1 MLTMVPSMMT
11 SEMAI
16 DIKTRPTQR
25 FLTFDI
31 QNSQTQLLGENLWVL
46 QLPKAL
52 WRLYSPRQY
61 EPTLRT
67 GGGER
72 LIRTTSLLPV

>member
-52 WRLYSPRQY
+52 LRLYSYGWLDFIR
-61 EPTLRT
+61 
-67 GGGER
+67 R
-72 LIRTTSLLPV
+72 LEITPSKQTANIGF

>member
-31 QNSQTQLLGENLWVL
+31 QDSQTQLLGENLWVL

-52 WRLYSPRQY
+52 LRLYSYGWLDFIR
-61 EPTLRT
+61 
-67 GGGER
+67 R
-72 LIRTTSLLPV
+72 LEITPSKQTANIGF